1 MGGQGWTCRTC
12 RRTSAD
18 KRAVSL
24 ATVRVSALSVLG
36 AWVGY
41 PCECLAHPRYSDIA
55 GEDVLFRKAQG
66 GGTGAKDDR
75 EGPTG
80 ERMPT
85 TDPDLPDSRAW
96 RTLLDSNGAGACI
109 SCFRTSSGLPTSPR
123 PGRRMDLYPYV
134 HLWGSGNLTRRENR
148 AGRNADVHAAGGL
161 HTSRWSMRTGLVH
174 CADLRGFGQ
183 VGNEC
188 IRSSR
193 R

>member
-66 GGTGAKDDR
+66 GETGAKDDR

-85 TDPDLPDSRAW
+85 TPTCP
-96 RTLLDSNGAGACI
+96 TP
-109 SCFRTSSGLPTSPR
+109 GLGELCWT
-123 PGRRMDLYPYV
+123 V
-134 HLWGSGNLTRRENR
+134 
-148 AGRNADVHAAGGL
+148 
-161 HTSRWSMRTGLVH
+161 TGLAPAFLVFALLLVSEQTLGLGVAWISIRMFT
-174 CADLRGFGQ
+174 CGA
-183 VGNEC
+183 VG
-188 IRSSR
+188 I
-193 R
+193 